1 MHQIG
6 VGVLGPLF
14 RAADAAGNAV
24 AVKAFRLDL
33 TPEQAER
40 FSDALHAVI
49 GVGLS
54 DSSIVRLLDAG
65 IEAGVPFVVSE
76 CVTGDSLDVILRSAS
91 GRPAGAPEI
100 VGGIAAAV
108 DAAHHS
114 GVMHGTL
121 HLRDVIVD
129 GDRVQV
135 SGFGIANVLE
145 HVGLRVPIRR
155 PYAAPELVAGRH
167 WGPEA
172 DRYAVAAIGY
182 ELLTGMRAAGSGE
195 EVVARLRDLAGID
208 VADRAGLQQAFR
220 NGLADDPSLRPASA
234 RQFAMAF
241 ATALGQ
247 APVQPDAVGAPPEP
261 ATLVETAP
269 PELAGEA
276 EPQSSGEAESVSSEA
291 VESTSS
297 KEAEFAISEEAA
309 FELVAEP
316 ATPDPEDAKPV
327 DRPGAA
333 GTPYPPAGARNDRDA
348 PPDDEEFPEGDETD
362 SDTLSGP
369 ETMPANRAAGQGE
382 HAPTG
387 QGLLLRSVAP
397 VGIALVI
404 GVGVA
409 FVLGMEVGGPAEAPN
424 GSSSAATPVADTGG
438 EAAAPPAAPTALAE
452 SVSPPAVMD
461 AAPPAAAGFEA
472 PVQSRVTAPEATP
485 AAEPGDEAPAR
496 AFPPTEASTPGEPVD
511 PTPALPAATAPT
523 GPGSIY
529 VQTRPP
535 GAIVLL
541 DGERVGVTPLLVPDV
556 AAGSHEVRLELPGYL
571 SWTTEVAVAAEE
583 QNRVGASLQP
593 DGNP

>member
-40 FSDALHAVI
+40 FADALHAVI

-54 DSSIVRLLDAG
+54 DSSIVPLRDAG
-65 IEAGVPFVVSE
+65 LEAGVPFLVSE
-76 CVTGDSLDVILRSAS
+76 CVTGSSLDVILRNAS

-100 VGGIAAAV
+100 VGRIAAAV
-108 DAAHHS
+108 DAAHDN

-129 GDRVQV
+129 ADRVQV

-172 DRYAVAAIGY
+172 DRYALAAIGY

-247 APVQPDAVGAPPEP
+247 APVEPDNVSASPES
-261 ATLVETAP
+261 ATSDKTEP

-276 EPQSSGEAESVSSEA
+276 ETQSSGGAAPVSSEE

-297 KEAEFAISEEAA
+297 EETTFELSEEAS

-316 ATPDPEDAKPV
+316 ATPVPKTAKPI
-327 DRPGAA
+327 DWRDAA
-333 GTPYPPAGARNDRDA
+333 ETPYPPAGARDDRDLSH
-348 PPDDEEFPEGDETD
+348 DDEELPEAGDD
-362 SDTLSGP
+362 RDGDTLSGP
-369 ETMPANRAAGQGE
+369 EAVPANLASGQGE
-382 HAPTG
+382 HASTG
-387 QGLLLRSVAP
+387 RGLLLRSVGP

-404 GVGVA
+404 GVGLA
-409 FVLGMEVGGPAEAPN
+409 FVLGLEVGGPAEAPN
-424 GSSSAATPVADTGG
+424 GASPAGTAGADGG
-438 EAAAPPAAPTALAE
+438 AEAMAPPAAPAE
-452 SVSPPAVMD
+452 SISPPAVMD
-461 AAPPAAAGFEA
+461 TAPRATAGFEA
-472 PVQSRVTAPEATP
+472 PVQRRVTAPEPAP
-485 AAEPGDEAPAR
+485 AAGLGDEAPAP
-496 AFPPTEASTPGEPVD
+496 AFPPTEASTPGEAVD
-511 PTPALPAATAPT
+511 PAPAPPAPTATA

-556 AAGSHEVRLELPGYL
+556 AAGPHEVRLELPGYL
-571 SWTTEVAVAAEE
+571 PWTTDVAVATEE
-583 QNRVGASLQP
+583 ENRVGASLQP
-593 DGNP
+593 DGSR

>member
-49 GVGLS
+49 GVELS

-76 CVTGDSLDVILRSAS
+76 CVTGSSLDVILRNAS

-100 VGGIAAAV
+100 IGGIAAAV
-108 DAAHHS
+108 DTAHDR

-172 DRYAVAAIGY
+172 DRYALAAIGY

-247 APVQPDAVGAPPEP
+247 APVEPDSVGASPQP
-261 ATLVETAP
+261 ATLVESAP
-269 PELAGEA
+269 PVLAGEA
-276 EPQSSGEAESVSSEA
+276 EPQSSGEAESVSSEG
-291 VESTSS
+291 VESPSS
-297 KEAEFAISEEAA
+297 KEAEFVFSEDAA

-316 ATPDPEDAKPV
+316 AAPDPQDAKPV

-333 GTPYPPAGARNDRDA
+333 GTPYPPAGARNDRD
-348 PPDDEEFPEGDETD
+348 PRPDDEEFPEEDDETD

-369 ETMPANRAAGQGE
+369 EAVPVNLAAGQE
-382 HAPTG
+382 EPARTG
-387 QGLLLRSVAP
+387 QGLLLRSVGP

-424 GSSSAATPVADTGG
+424 GSSSAATPVAGTGG
-438 EAAAPPAAPTALAE
+438 EAVAPPAAPAA

-472 PVQSRVTAPEATP
+472 PVQRRVTAPEP
-485 AAEPGDEAPAR
+485 APVDGPGDEAPAR
-496 AFPPTEASTPGEPVD
+496 AFPPTEASPPGEPVD
-511 PTPALPAATAPT
+511 PAPALPAPTAPP

-556 AAGSHEVRLELPGYL
+556 AAGPHEVRLELPGYL
-571 SWTTEVAVAAEE
+571 PWTTDVAVAAEE
-583 QNRVGASLQP
+583 ENRVGASLQP
-593 DGNP
+593 DGSR

>member
-14 RAADAAGNAV
+14 RAADAAGNTV

-40 FSDALHAVI
+40 FAEALHAVI

-54 DSSIVRLLDAG
+54 DSSIVPLRDAG
-65 IEAGVPFVVSE
+65 LEAGVPFLVSE
-76 CVTGDSLDVILRSAS
+76 CVTGSSLDVILRNAS
-91 GRPAGAPEI
+91 GRPAGAPQV
-100 VGGIAAAV
+100 VGRIATAV
-108 DAAHHS
+108 DAAHRS

-145 HVGLRVPIRR
+145 HVGLRVPVRR

-172 DRYAVAAIGY
+172 DRYALAAIGY

-234 RQFAMAF
+234 GQFAKAF

-247 APVQPDAVGAPPEP
+247 APVEPDSVDASPEP
-261 ATLVETAP
+261 ETLVETEP

-276 EPQSSGEAESVSSEA
+276 EPPSSGEAESVSSEG

-297 KEAEFAISEEAA
+297 KEDEFVFSEEAA

-316 ATPDPEDAKPV
+316 AAPDPETAKPV
-327 DRPGAA
+327 DWPGAA
-333 GTPYPPAGARNDRDA
+333 GTPYPPAGAREDREL
-348 PPDDEEFPEGDETD
+348 PPDDEEFPEEDDETD
-362 SDTLSGP
+362 GDTPSGP
-369 ETMPANRAAGQGE
+369 EAVPVNLASGQGE

-387 QGLLLRSVAP
+387 QGLLLRSVGP

-404 GVGVA
+404 GVGLA
-409 FVLGMEVGGPAEAPN
+409 FVLGLEVGGPAEAPN
-424 GSSSAATPVADTGG
+424 DSSSAGTTIADTGG
-438 EAAAPPAAPTALAE
+438 ETVAPPAPPAE
-452 SVSPPAVMD
+452 SVSPPAIMD
-461 AAPPAAAGFEA
+461 AAPRATAGFEA
-472 PVQSRVTAPEATP
+472 PVQRRVTAPEPAP
-485 AAEPGDEAPAR
+485 AAGLADDAPAPGL
-496 AFPPTEASTPGEPVD
+496 PPAEASTRGEAVD
-511 PTPALPAATAPT
+511 PAPAPPAPTATT

-535 GAIVLL
+535 GAIVLI

-556 AAGSHEVRLELPGYL
+556 AAGPHEIRFELAGYL
-571 SWTTEVAVAAEE
+571 PWTTDVAVAAEE

-593 DGNP
+593 DGSR

>member
-14 RAADAAGNAV
+14 RAADAAGNVV
-24 AVKAFRLDL
+24 AVKSFRLDL

-40 FSDALHAVI
+40 FGDALHAVI

-54 DSSIVRLLDAG
+54 DSSIVPLLDAG
-65 IEAGVPFVVSE
+65 LEAGVPFLVSE
-76 CVTGDSLDVILRSAS
+76 CVTGSSLDVVLRNEA

-100 VGGIAAAV
+100 VGRIAAAV
-108 DAAHHS
+108 DAAHAS

-129 GDRVQV
+129 GDRVRV

-172 DRYAVAAIGY
+172 DRYALAAIGY

-195 EVVARLRDLAGID
+195 DVVARLRDLAGID

-220 NGLADDPSLRPASA
+220 NGLAEDPSLRPASA
-234 RQFAMAF
+234 RRFALAF

-247 APVQPDAVGAPPEP
+247 PLVEPDSVGAPPAP
-261 ATLVETAP
+261 APLVETAP
-269 PELAGEA
+269 PEVDGEA
-276 EPQSSGEAESVSSEA
+276 EPQSSGEAESVSSEK
-291 VESTSS
+291 VEPTSS
-297 KEAEFAISEEAA
+297 AEARFVLPEETA

-316 ATPDPEDAKPV
+316 ATPDPARTAKPI
-327 DRPGAA
+327 DWPNAA
-333 GTPYPPAGARNDRDA
+333 GAPYPPDGARDDPDLR
-348 PPDDEEFPEGDETD
+348 PDDEQFTEEGDEGD
-362 SDTLSGP
+362 GDTLAGP
-369 ETMPANRAAGQGE
+369 EAVPVNLASRQGE

-387 QGLLLRSVAP
+387 RGLLLRSVGP

-404 GVGVA
+404 GVGLA
-409 FVLGMEVGGPAEAPN
+409 YVLGMEVGGPAEAPN
-424 GSSSAATPVADTGG
+424 GSSSAATTVADTGG
-438 EAAAPPAAPTALAE
+438 EAAAPPPSPAE

-461 AAPPAAAGFEA
+461 GAPRATAGFEA
-472 PVQSRVTAPEATP
+472 PVQRRVTAPESTP
-485 AAEPGDEAPAR
+485 VAVPGDEAPAP
-496 AFPPTEASTPGEPVD
+496 ALPPTEASTPGEPVD
-511 PTPALPAATAPT
+511 PTPARPAPTAPT
-523 GPGSIY
+523 GAGSIY

-541 DGERVGVTPLLVPDV
+541 DGERVGVTPLLLPDV
-556 AAGSHEVRLELPGYL
+556 AAGPHEVRFELPGYL
-571 SWTTEVAVAAEE
+571 PWATDVAVAAEE

-593 DGNP
+593 DGTR